1 MTQPIKSETA
11 VAKQY
16 DYTKIVQKQIEELA
30 AQKAIVVPPD
40 YIVGNAI
47 QEAYLNL
54 LTVTDRNGKPAIEV
68 CDPSSIIRAIRNMVI
83 QGLTVGKKQAYF
95 IVYGNQLN
103 MSRSYFG
110 TMAVAK
116 RFGNV
121 KDIRSE
127 VIVEGDE
134 VSVEIINGEMRIHS
148 HKPVSFFDR
157 KVTYENIKGAYAIV
171 TLKTG
176 EQKWEV
182 MNRDQIMA
190 SWNKSKSQQ
199 GTHKEFPDQMAKKT
213 VISRALK
220 MIINSSDDSSML
232 VQAFNESGYIDGDE
246 EDGKTGASDSL
257 PDTAFTN
264 VISADTLKKEHSTE
278 IKTDTQPAQPI
289 VTIAV
294 EKDPF

>member
-1 MTQPIKSETA
+1 MSEAVKPNTSTA
-11 VAKQY
+11 VAKQPI
-16 DYTKIVQKQIEELA
+16 DYTKVVQKQIEELSST
-30 AQKAIVVPPD
+30 KAIVVPPD

-54 LTVTDRNGKPAIEV
+54 LTVNDRNGKPALEV
-68 CDPSSIIRAIRNMVI
+68 CEPSSIVRAIRNMVI

-121 KDIRSE
+121 VDIKSE
-127 VIVEGDE
+127 VIVEGDKVE
-134 VSVEIINGEMRIHS
+134 VEIINGEMRVS
-148 HKPVSFFDR
+148 MHKPVSFFDR

-171 TLKTG
+171 LLKGG

-190 SWNKSKSQQ
+190 AWNKSKSSQ

-232 VQAFNESGYIDGDE
+232 VEAFNESGYVEGDE
-246 EDGKTGASDSL
+246 EAPVTII
-257 PDTAFTN
+257 PETAFTKP
-264 VISADTLKKEHSTE
+264 ISPNTVTEEHTAEETE
-278 IKTDTQPAQPI
+278 
-289 VTIAV
+289 
-294 EKDPF
+294 DPFKV